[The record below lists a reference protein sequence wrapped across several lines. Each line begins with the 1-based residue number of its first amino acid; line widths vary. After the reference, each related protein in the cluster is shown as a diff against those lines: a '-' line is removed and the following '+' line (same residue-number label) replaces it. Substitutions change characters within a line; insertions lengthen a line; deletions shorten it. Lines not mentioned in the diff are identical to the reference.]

1 MRLSD
6 FKSTLPIVLILFF
19 CSACKDFENHPLL
32 VQNGEVDL
40 SAWNPNQDGILNL
53 RGNWEFCWD
62 ELIPPNADESFWK
75 EHCNGYQAVPSYW
88 KFYDIPEK
96 NLSPFGKA
104 TYRIK
109 IKLPKSFQGSYG
121 ISWTEILSAF
131 EIFVN
136 QKSVIRVG
144 KVGSSYESMIPAV
157 RPDRVRLDYLQ
168 DEVTIVV
175 WVSNFNHENHGF
187 WRPLYFGEWDQI
199 RNTQI
204 KHLLAE
210 IASFSSIFL
219 VGLYHLMI
227 FLFRTRSREYFY
239 FALFC
244 ILMSLRQLSAENHS
258 IVLFFPEMNFD
269 FYIRFIYFVVFS
281 ICISMCMFIK
291 SLFPTEVPSNFIY
304 STIGVFSMFIFA
316 LILPVPVFT
325 SFSAVEFTLIAILP
339 LGLIPY
345 MIRALKKNREG
356 ASVILVAYVVFST
369 TVVNDI
375 LFTLGY
381 LSTGY
386 YSNLGVILFILLQAS
401 VLAKKLTRAI
411 QRSEQLALELESTL
425 KESLRTHRELMELK
439 ELQNTNLETQVLLR
453 TQELVKARN
462 EAELANKVKS
472 QFLATMSHEIRT
484 PLNGI
489 IGLIEQFKTTPLNAN
504 QEHIRSL
511 IQSSGETLFKII
523 NDILDYSK
531 LEADKIELELGIVS
545 WELILQEMQGIF
557 QYQVLQ
563 KGLELNVV
571 YSPGFIDSAMGDE
584 HRIKQILSNL
594 ISNAIKF
601 TDSGTIDIILDS
613 EPIKPE
619 NLVRYKIQVADS
631 GIGIPNEKIDLLFQ
645 KFFQLDSSISR
656 RYGGTGLG
664 LAISKKLVELM
675 QGTIRA
681 FRNENGGSTFEFT
694 ILLSEKSSGEIPK
707 TIDEVDLSGLP
718 PNTKI
723 LIAEDDS
730 TNVFL
735 LSRILR
741 KLNIHCE
748 VAKDGLEAVEKAK
761 KENFD
766 LIFMDI
772 NMPNLDGITAS
783 LWILNDPKIVKKP
796 VIIPVTADVLQEDK
810 AKCRNAG
817 MSGFLAKPY
826 YRKDIE
832 QLIYDWL
839 ILSKR

>member
-1 MRLSD
+1 MYFSN
-6 FKSTLPIVLILFF
+6 FKLLLPIALTFLFY
-19 CSACKDFENHPLL
+19 SSCKDFENQSLP
-32 VQNGEVDL
+32 VQNGRADL
-40 SAWNPNQDGILNL
+40 SAWNPNDGILNL
-53 RGNWEFCWD
+53 KGDWEFCWD
-62 ELIPPNADESFWK
+62 RLIPPNAEETFWK
-75 EHCNGYQAVPSYW
+75 EHCDGYQAVPSYW
-88 KFYDIPEK
+88 KFYQIPGK
-96 NLSPFGKA
+96 KLSPFGKA

-121 ISWTEILSAF
+121 LSWTEILSAF

-136 QKSVIRVG
+136 QESVVRIG
-144 KVGSSYESMIPAV
+144 QVGSDYESTVPAIK
-157 RPDRVRLDYLQ
+157 PDRVKLDLKQ

-175 WVSNFNHENHGF
+175 WIANFNHENHGF
-187 WRPLYFGEWDQI
+187 WRPLYLGEWNQI
-199 RNTQI
+199 RNSQVR
-204 KHLLAE
+204 HLLAE
-210 IASFSSIFL
+210 VASFSSICL
-219 VGLYHLMI
+219 IGLYHLMI
-227 FLFRTRSREYFY
+227 FLFRTRSKEYLY

-244 ILMSLRQLSAENHS
+244 ILMSIRQLSAENHS
-258 IVLFFPEMNFD
+258 IVLFFPNIDFD
-269 FYIRFIYFVVFS
+269 FYIRLIYFVVMS

-291 SLFPTEVPSNFIY
+291 SLFPAEVSPKFIY
-304 STIGVFSMFIFA
+304 PTIGVFSIFILALVLPVNVFTRFSEIEFA
-316 LILPVPVFT
+316 LIALLPV
-325 SFSAVEFTLIAILP
+325 
-339 LGLIPY
+339 GLIPY
-345 MIRALKKNREG
+345 MIKASKKNREG
-356 ASVILVAYVVFST
+356 ALVILIAYIVFSA

-386 YSNLGVILFILLQAS
+386 FSNIGVILFILLQAS

-425 KESLRTHRELMELK
+425 NENLQTHRELLELK

-489 IGLIEQFKTTPLNAN
+489 IGLIEQFKATPLDQN

-531 LEADKIELELGIVS
+531 LEADKIELEIGTIS
-545 WELILQEMQGIF
+545 WKLILEEMQGIF
-557 QYQVLQ
+557 RYQVEQ
-563 KGLELNVV
+563 KDLELNVV
-571 YSPGFIDSAMGDE
+571 YSPDFIDSATGDE

-594 ISNAIKF
+594 LSNAIKF
-601 TDSGTIDIILDS
+601 TDSGKIEVILDS
-613 EPIKPE
+613 QTSEQERLI
-619 NLVRYKIQVADS
+619 RYKVQVADT
-631 GIGIPNEKIDLLFQ
+631 GIGIPNEKINLLFQ

-681 FRNENGGSTFEFT
+681 FRNDRGGSTFEFT
-694 ILLSEKSSGEIPK
+694 ILLTEEKTGEIPK
-707 TIDEVDLSGLP
+707 AVEEVDLSALP
-718 PNTKI
+718 TDAKI
-723 LIAEDDS
+723 LIAEDDY

-735 LSRILR
+735 LSGILK
-741 KLNIHCE
+741 KLNISHE
-748 VAKDGLEAVEKAK
+748 IAKDGLEAVQKTK
-761 KENFD
+761 KTKFD

-783 LWILNDPKIVKKP
+783 EWILNDPKIEKKP
-796 VIIPVTADVLQEDK
+796 AIIAVTADVLQEDK
-810 AKCRNAG
+810 TKCRNAG

-839 ILSKR
+839 ILPNR